1 MRQWLNKKGG
11 LSMKH
16 FSLARGFVVTVS
28 FIAACESSSQAPTT
42 QEAKKENP
50 PVQGAK
56 QESAAVAAPS
66 QTAAPAPQPTAP
78 RKPPK
83 ETPEEARQQLETLGL
98 QYDEKTFFQ
107 TATGGNAAAV
117 EHFIAAGMDPSVKD
131 GDKWTPLM
139 HAAEKGHTAVIQ
151 ALLDGGADANAK
163 DSENNTALT
172 WAANEG
178 HVDAAK
184 ALIAGGAEVNIKNK
198 SGTTP
203 LTRAVLYKR
212 DAVVEVLR
220 QAGATDPRRE

>member
-28 FIAACESSSQAPTT
+28 FIAACESSSQAPT
-42 QEAKKENP
+42 QEAKKENT
-50 PVQGAK
+50 PVQEAK
-56 QESAAVAAPS
+56 QESAPVPTPS

-83 ETPEEARQQLETLGL
+83 ETPEEARKQLQTLGL

-117 EHFIAAGMDPSVKD
+117 EHFIAAGMDPNVKD

-212 DAVVEVLR
+212 DAVAEVLR